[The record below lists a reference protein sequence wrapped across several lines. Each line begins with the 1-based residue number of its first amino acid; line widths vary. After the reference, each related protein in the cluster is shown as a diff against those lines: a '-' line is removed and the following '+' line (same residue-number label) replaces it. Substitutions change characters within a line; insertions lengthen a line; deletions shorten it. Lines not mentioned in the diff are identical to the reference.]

1 MKMKIFLL
9 LFLFPIKLLAV
20 YDLLSIDIT
29 PVNDKVKFCF
39 YSDYPLNADTYLV
52 VEINKKLFFIDQN
65 KQLKPFNNT
74 PPIFSN
80 KAKFIDKPICFDPI
94 SKAVLKDITIYAGV
108 GTSIDDIVKK
118 SQYAKIFNGLMQ
130 LPQPKKKW
138 TVMVYM
144 IGSDLELRRL
154 RVNKKTGDKKGR
166 WASQDILEMLAGSQN
181 TDNVNLVVSTGGSIR
196 EGWKTVKRSVI
207 QKGEYNVVEDLGV
220 QNMATPKSIS
230 DFVVWSH
237 TNFPAE
243 NYALI
248 LWDHGVGSQGYGYD
262 ISKAG
267 SDKVMGLA
275 ELHKAYK
282 DIRSKIAKP
291 LEIVVYDACLMA
303 SIEVAQVTAAVAKTL
318 SGSADLEPGHGIDYA
333 HLMTNISASPPAD
346 GISFGKIVKTGYI
359 QHTKNK
365 NTFDKNRITYSVFD
379 LSHVN
384 SFSDTFKNFA
394 LEFKAI
400 LKKQSFFNY
409 QNLSRGIIRAP
420 GYPLKQAGRLRSLDN
435 NYIRID
441 LYSVLKTIGPDF
453 PKFKQYTDQLLGIID
468 KMVVDY
474 EGNIANIDPNA
485 GRVSLD
491 IGSEKSYLSALPE
504 AYTLL
509 KEGLEFYNQR
519 RKTDQFTPDGTLV
532 CPQGIVCAFAQWL
545 ELSADDILGIE
556 AYFGQMLN
564 KDVMDVYRIDKSFY
578 TYKPLTTD
586 LELPVDG
593 TKACQYQI
601 CVNETNCENVTLT
614 EFDQNQML
622 ADIKLNDS
630 PAILSFC
637 NSGTTWSSCGVVPQ
651 IQGIWGRDDVLSVED
666 RITPITVHLNKNT
679 ELEQKQSNTLIV
691 IDPEQVILKPTCD
704 SSKAAISAAYYS
716 NNQLAK
722 FEKLCDSGDCV
733 CKPGEDD
740 PGCKRLG
747 FKAGVILKN

>member
-1 MKMKIFLL
+1 MF
-9 LFLFPIKLLAV
+9 AV

-29 PVNDKVKFCF
+29 PINDKVKFCF

-52 VEINKKLFFIDQN
+52 VEINNQLFVIDKN

-80 KAKFIDKPICFDPI
+80 KAKFLDKPICFDPI
-94 SKAVLKDITIYAGV
+94 PKAVLKDIAVYAGV
-108 GTSIDDIVKK
+108 GSSIDDIVQK

-130 LPQPKKKW
+130 LPQPEKKW

-144 IGSDLELRRL
+144 IGSDLELKRL
-154 RVNKKTGDKKGR
+154 RIDEETGDKKGR

-181 TDNVNLVVSTGGSIR
+181 ADNVNLVVSTGGSIR
-196 EGWKTVKRSVI
+196 EGWKTVKRSMI
-207 QKGEYNVVEDLGV
+207 HKGEYSVVEDLGV
-220 QNMATPKSIS
+220 KNMASANSIS
-230 DFVVWSH
+230 DFVIWSH
-237 TNFPAE
+237 NNFPAE

-248 LWDHGVGSQGYGYD
+248 LWDHGVGSQGFGYD
-262 ISKAG
+262 ISQAG
-267 SDKVMGLA
+267 SDKVMSLT
-275 ELHKAYK
+275 ELHTAYK

-291 LEIVVYDACLMA
+291 LDIVVYDACLMA
-303 SIEVAQVTAAVAKTL
+303 SIEVAAVTAAVAKTM
-318 SGSADLEPGHGIDYA
+318 SASADLEPGHGIDYA
-333 HLMTNISASPPAD
+333 HLMTNIGASSPAD
-346 GISFGKIVKTGYI
+346 GAGFGKIVKTGYI

-365 NTFDKNRITYSVFD
+365 KTFDKNRITYSVFD
-379 LSHVN
+379 LNHLN

-394 LEFKAI
+394 LEFKDL
-400 LKKQSFFNY
+400 LKKQEFLNY
-409 QNLSRGIIRAP
+409 QALSRGIIRAP

-453 PKFKQYTDQLLGIID
+453 PEFKQYADQLLNIID
-468 KMVVDY
+468 NMVVDY
-474 EGNIANIDPNA
+474 EGNIANIDSNA

-491 IGSEKSYLSALPE
+491 IGSEKSYLASLPE

-519 RKTDQFTPDGTLV
+519 RKTDKFTPDGELK

-545 ELSADDILGIE
+545 ELSATDILGIE

-564 KDVMDVYRIDKSFY
+564 QNVMDIYRIDKSFY

-586 LELPVDG
+586 LELGVDG
-593 TKACQYQI
+593 NKACQYQI
-601 CVNETNCENVTLT
+601 CISEAHCENITLT
-614 EFDQNQML
+614 EVDENQML

-630 PAILSFC
+630 DAILSFC
-637 NSGTTWSSCGVVPQ
+637 KTDTTWSSCGVISQ
-651 IQGIWGRDDVLSVED
+651 TQGIWGRDDVLYIED
-666 RITPITVHLNKNT
+666 RITPITLHLNNNT
-679 ELEQKQSNTLIV
+679 ELEQKQANTLV
-691 IDPEQVILKPTCD
+691 VTNPEQVILKSNCD
-704 SSKAAISAAYYS
+704 TSKAAISVGYYS
-716 NNQLAK
+716 NNQQSK
-722 FEKLCDSGDCV
+722 FEKLCDEGDCV
-733 CKPGEDD
+733 CKLEEDD